1 VSDVVPFTIVNI
13 GTLSMN
19 KFWGETERVR
29 APSATC
35 TLLQSGK
42 TRMLVD
48 PSPEPAALEP
58 MLYAR
63 TGLHPSAIDAVFLT
77 HWHGDHRY
85 GLASFEGAT
94 WWMAAEGLAEWQRR
108 QPGEAALWARF
119 QPAEGTLAAGIAL
132 YPSPGHAIGHSSLR
146 VDTAW
151 GPLIVAGDAVMT
163 PEFFAAEE
171 GYHNSVDFDQA
182 AGTIRAIRRDA
193 RLVIPGH
200 GNLILNL

>member
-1 VSDVVPFTIVNI
+1 MSDVVPFTIVNI

-77 HWHGDHRY
+77 HWHGDHHY

-94 WWMAAEGLAEWQRR
+94 CWMAAEGLAEWQRR

>member
-1 VSDVVPFTIVNI
+1 VSDAVQFTIVNI

-19 KFWGETERVR
+19 KFWGETERMRPV
-29 APSATC
+29 SATC
-35 TLLQSGK
+35 TLLQSGG
-42 TRMLVD
+42 TRLLVD

-63 TGLHPSAIDAVFLT
+63 TGLRPSAIGAVFLT

-85 GLASFEGAT
+85 GLASFEGAS
-94 WWMAAEGLAEWQRR
+94 WWMAAEGLAAWQRQ
-108 QPGEAALWARF
+108 QPDEAALWERF
-119 QPAEGTLAAGIAL
+119 LPAEGVLPPGIAL
-132 YPSPGHAIGHSSLR
+132 YPSPGHAAGHYSLR
-146 VDTAW
+146 VETQW
-151 GPLIVAGDAVMT
+151 GSLIVAGDAVMT

-171 GYHNSVDFDQA
+171 GYHNSVDFEQA
-182 AGTIRAIRRDA
+182 AETIRAIKQAA

>member
-1 VSDVVPFTIVNI
+1 MSDVVPFTIVNI

-94 WWMAAEGLAEWQRR
+94 CWMAAEGLTEWQRR

>member
-1 VSDVVPFTIVNI
+1 VSDTVQFTIVNI
-13 GTLSMN
+13 GTLSIN

-29 APSATC
+29 SVSATC
-35 TLLQSGK
+35 TLLQSGE
-42 TRMLVD
+42 TRLLVD

-63 TGLHPSAIDAVFLT
+63 TGLRPAAIDAVFLT

-85 GLASFEGAT
+85 GLASFEGVT
-94 WWMAAEGLAEWQRR
+94 WWMAAESLAAWQR
-108 QPGEAALWARF
+108 QQSGEAALWERF
-119 QPAEGTLAAGIAL
+119 QPAEGILPAGIAL
-132 YPSPGHAIGHSSLR
+132 YPSPGHAVGHCSLR
-146 VDTAW
+146 VETAW

-171 GYHNSVDFDQA
+171 GYHNSVDFEQA
-182 AGTIRAIRRDA
+182 ADTIRAIKRDA